1 MNGDLAYYFSESQE
15 FSKDNLVVCDIQN
28 KKIHIIGN
36 VVSLIEAGSSTKLEL
51 DFEDAIRRISEA
63 NPGYDMNKLYDML
76 IKHGEYGKHIKVEFK
91 IKDKNGHNLFLSI
104 GLKPL
109 YDKKGNLETYFG
121 LFQDITEQKKY
132 EEKLQNVI
140 DFDSITKLPSKYYT
154 KEKIDEHLEQCQKH
168 KSRGALIIVNIDNF
182 KLVNDTYGHEHGD
195 ILLKKV
201 SVAIKKQLGKRD
213 ILCRYS
219 GDVFIIFR
227 RDISSLDE
235 IEKITDKI
243 KSVFVPPFT
252 VSGDK
257 IFITSSIGVAISP
270 DNGNNFNV
278 LFKNADTAI
287 YRAKSNGK
295 DTVEIFNNSIST
307 ELNRVYEIEKGLR
320 TSLEDNELY
329 VVFQPKVVLE
339 DSRVNGFEALLRW
352 NSKVLGQVS
361 PVEFIPI
368 AESTRQI
375 VPIGKFV
382 LEEVFKYVKMLLD
395 DGQRDFKCAV
405 NFSEV
410 QFRYGTI
417 IEDFKEFINKYDVSP
432 EYIEVEITE
441 SVLMKTSDDN
451 LLELK
456 KLKDI
461 GLTVAL
467 DDFGTGYSSLNY
479 LTKMPIDVLKI
490 DRSFVIDIL
499 TNPKSK
505 CIVEKI
511 ISLSHELGIY
521 VVAEGVE
528 DIEQVEILKE
538 ILCDVVQGYY
548 FSKPELFTTVRSMLG
563 KRL

>member
-36 VVSLIEAGSSTKLEL
+36 VVSLIEEGSSTKLEL
-51 DFEDAIRRISEA
+51 EVEDAIRRISEA
-63 NPGYDMNKLYDML
+63 NPDYDVNKFYDML
-76 IKHGEYGKHIKVEFK
+76 IKHGKYIKVEFK
-91 IKDKNGHNLFLSI
+91 IKDKNGNNLFLSM

-109 YDKKGNLETYFG
+109 FDKEGNLETYFG
-121 LFQDITEQKKY
+121 LFHDITEQKKY
-132 EEKLQNVI
+132 EEKLQNII

-182 KLVNDTYGHEHGD
+182 KLVNDTYGHENGD

-227 RDISSLDE
+227 RDISSLNE

-287 YRAKSNGK
+287 YRAKTNGK

-329 VVFQPKVVLE
+329 VVFQPKVALE

-382 LEEVFKYVKMLLD
+382 LEQVFKYVKMLLE
-395 DGQRDFKCAV
+395 DGQKDFKCAV

-490 DRSFVIDIL
+490 DRSFIIDIL

-511 ISLSHELGIY
+511 ISLSHEFGIY

-538 ILCDVVQGYY
+538 IFCDVVQGYY